1 MECLLLINSFSFS
14 HYCYI
19 LYLLVQG
26 MSTEIKCE
34 CLDIL
39 CDVLHKYGNLMAS
52 DHEPLLGALL
62 PQLSSNQATVRKK
75 TVSCIGKHKYTQ
87 IEKFACS
94 VNASL
99 IGKKIPMGLLMEY
112 SDCDLCLPSA
122 SLASSLSDDLLAKAT
137 GEVLRLLKNRAS
149 KSEMARTNIQMSG
162 ALRFVFRCGFHA
174 S

>member
-1 MECLLLINSFSFS
+1 
-14 HYCYI
+14 
-19 LYLLVQG
+19 
-26 MSTEIKCE
+26 
-34 CLDIL
+34 
-39 CDVLHKYGNLMAS
+39 
-52 DHEPLLGALL
+52 
-62 PQLSSNQATVRKK
+62 
-75 TVSCIGKHKYTQ
+75 
-87 IEKFACS
+87 
-94 VNASL
+94 
-99 IGKKIPMGLLMEY
+99 MEY